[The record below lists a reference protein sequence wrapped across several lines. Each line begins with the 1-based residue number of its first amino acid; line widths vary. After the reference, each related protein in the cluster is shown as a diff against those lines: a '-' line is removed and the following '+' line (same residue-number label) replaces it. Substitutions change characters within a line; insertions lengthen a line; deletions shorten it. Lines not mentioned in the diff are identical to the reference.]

1 MRKPPRVRS
10 QMTAFQF
17 KRSTDYCSGNLGDIS
32 AQYLGMCGSGLF
44 LALSLPYPACVCV
57 LCMDECARACV
68 CVCVYY
74 FKIVCCVCVCACVCA
89 RAGAHVLCV
98 CTALCPRPAPAPAPQ
113 SCQVL
118 RHMALSVWHS
128 VAPQRLGSLYY
139 SRAAIRAAA
148 TATGGFVITWAE
160 GCAFRKV
167 SRATGPSATKPCL
180 YCRASHARE
189 HHCHWLLMTVC
200 LWCSMVGWGF
210 QTAGQ
215 QLVAAHMVSS
225 ATGMRGS
232 WLTYTRH

>member
-1 MRKPPRVRS
+1 MCLCVRV
-10 QMTAFQF
+10 
-17 KRSTDYCSGNLGDIS
+17 L
-32 AQYLGMCGSGLF
+32 
-44 LALSLPYPACVCV
+44 
-57 LCMDECARACV
+57 
-68 CVCVYY
+68 
-74 FKIVCCVCVCACVCA
+74 VCCVCVCACVCA
-89 RAGAHVLCV
+89 RAGARVLCV
-98 CTALCPRPAPAPAPQ
+98 CTALCPRSAPAPQ

-128 VAPQRLGSLYY
+128 VAPQRHGSLYY
-139 SRAAIRAAA
+139 SRTAIRAAA

-167 SRATGPSATKPCL
+167 GRVTGPSATKPCL

-189 HHCHWLLMTVC
+189 RHWLLTTVC
-200 LWCSMVGWGF
+200 LWCSMVGWGC